1 MAGNIR
7 YNFPDY
13 LRRPGVAPAGPI
25 TITDRPAEE
34 AQGIVDAF
42 IEKNWRTIAREPV
55 GELKYPYLVP
65 GAVYQDLWDWDAFF
79 TSCVIPPEGLEYA
92 AGSCKNLI
100 DAPLK
105 EGRPSKKASVDGSYE
120 YFLHPYPLRAQFAA
134 VMLKRGALS
143 SDWLAPRWEK
153 LERSLLWYE
162 EKCRDREG
170 FFLWQTYSGIDN
182 DPSVYGRRPGT
193 VAGVDLACFMY
204 REYLAMSLLART
216 LNAADVY
223 AEKAESL
230 KNLIQTR
237 YFDENDRCFY
247 AVDRNIDRS
256 VPGRQHVT
264 WNTWMRFDSSSN
276 LYPLWA
282 KAAAPEQADCL
293 RRKIMDEKQFLSV
306 AGIRS
311 HSKADAQ
318 IYNNEA
324 MGGPS
329 NWQGPVWGLSTVLN
343 VCGLVNYGFIDDA
356 KEVARRIL
364 NVFASDIEQNG
375 TLHEYYH
382 GDTGQPVLKPGF
394 LNWNLLTCHL
404 LQNIRNGFDPTA
416 F

>member
-1 MAGNIR
+1 MQSSVF
-7 YNFPDY
+7 YNFPSY
-13 LRRPGVAPAGPI
+13 MAYPGVAPAGPI
-25 TITDRPAEE
+25 VITDRPPEE
-34 AQGIVDAF
+34 AQKIVDGF
-42 IEKNWRTIAREPV
+42 IEKNWRAIAREPV

-105 EGRPSKKASVDGSYE
+105 GGRPSKKASVDGSYE
-120 YFLHPYPLRAQFAA
+120 YFLHPYPLRGQFAA

-143 SDWLAPRWEK
+143 SDWLAPRWEI
-153 LERSLLWYE
+153 LERSLRWYE
-162 EKCRDREG
+162 EKCRDSEG

-182 DPSVYGRRPGT
+182 DPSVYGRQPGT
-193 VAGVDLACFMY
+193 IAGVDLACFMY
-204 REYLAMSLLART
+204 REYLAMSRLADFLGAEDT
-216 LNAADVY
+216 Y
-223 AEKAESL
+223 AEKAEAQ

-237 YFDENDRCFY
+237 YFDGQDRCFY
-247 AVDRNIDRS
+247 AVDRSIDRNA
-256 VPGRQHVT
+256 PGRQHVT

-282 KAAAPEQADCL
+282 GTATPEQGKSL
-293 RRKIMDEKQFLSV
+293 RDRLMDERQYLSV
-306 AGIRS
+306 AGVRS
-311 HSKADAQ
+311 HSKADTQ

-343 VCGLVNYGFIDDA
+343 IYGLVRYGYKDEA
-356 KEVARRIL
+356 KEIARRIL
-364 NVFASDIEQNG
+364 NTFASDIEQNG

-394 LNWNLLTCHL
+394 LNWNLLTYHL